1 MTQLRDYQSSI
12 AARPAAQYPVRLLM
26 NHFSIGSIVVRLDSS
41 DRIGQIVGTHPAG
54 VLVDWNGN
62 AITVELLAELDEVSP
77 NK

>member
-1 MTQLRDYQSSI
+1 
-12 AARPAAQYPVRLLM
+12 M